1 MAETRV
7 VFYMGEEGVE
17 WGNWTAAYVSSAF
30 LMVLAPNPAG
40 NGASQGLP
48 SPVFAWST
56 RATVCRCEFRE
67 KMLET
72 SCSTVGAEGG
82 RRVENQ
88 IKARGGRY
96 DG

>member
-40 NGASQGLP
+40 NGAS
-48 SPVFAWST
+48 
-56 RATVCRCEFRE
+56 
-67 KMLET
+67 
-72 SCSTVGAEGG
+72 
-82 RRVENQ
+82 
-88 IKARGGRY
+88 
-96 DG
+96 